1 MASVLRP
8 VRDWI
13 VQNRRRRFWLSE
25 VVQGTGIE
33 RKKVLRVLE
42 KLRRQGFFQ
51 IVDERSIPI
60 KKAGEYGPP
69 RRDPKF
75 ELLRDIE
82 KLRVAKRPSITCRDK
97 IWRTLRILRMTTR
110 GELARLTGCSEVSV
124 REYMKLLAYYGYVR
138 EAGKKGREKRFAL
151 VKNPGAV
158 RPETPEIRKAG
169 GNGLDGDS

>member
-75 ELLRDIE
+75 ELLKDIE
-82 KLRVAKRPSITCRDK
+82 KLRIAKKPSITCRDK

-124 REYMKLLAYYGYVR
+124 REYLKLLAYYGYVR
-138 EAGKKGREKRFAL
+138 EAGKRAGSSAL
-151 VKNPGAV
+151 PLSKTQV
-158 RPETPEIRKAG
+158 RQGQRPRR
-169 GNGLDGDS
+169 